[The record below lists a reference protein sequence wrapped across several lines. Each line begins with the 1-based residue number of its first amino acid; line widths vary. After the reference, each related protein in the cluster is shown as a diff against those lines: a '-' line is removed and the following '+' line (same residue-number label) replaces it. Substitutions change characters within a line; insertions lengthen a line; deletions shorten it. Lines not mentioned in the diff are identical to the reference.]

1 MSKPVHRGA
10 VCKLSVRWIYYCG
23 MNKST
28 GLKTSKSHLCAVPKS
43 SSKSLLANPTKKP
56 SFQIINNSSFTISTH
71 YNIFTRNKM
80 NGLLRVSS
88 NNIWADWESEMS
100 QPVHRGAVW
109 KFSLQWIYY
118 CGMNKSTRLKTSKPH
133 LCAVPKSS
141 SKSLLAN
148 LTNKPQFQNIH
159 NSFFTF
165 VLITTFLQETKW
177 MVF

>member
-1 MSKPVHRGA
+1 MADWESEISKPVHRGA
-10 VCKLSVRWIYYCG
+10 VSKFSVRWIYYCG
-23 MNKST
+23 INKSK
-28 GLKTSKSHLCAVPKS
+28 L
-43 SSKSLLANPTKKP
+43 LLANPTKEP

-148 LTNKPQFQNIH
+148 LTKKSQFQNIH
-159 NSFFTF
+159 N
-165 VLITTFLQETKW
+165 
-177 MVF
+177 

>member
-1 MSKPVHRGA
+1 MRAYVKIISKHFPLESEM
-10 VCKLSVRWIYYCG
+10 CNQCTEVRFASCQSGEFTTVAFCTDLQIAPLCSAP
-23 MNKST
+23 KIIQIII
-28 GLKTSKSHLCAVPKS
+28 SKSYWEIPV
-43 SSKSLLANPTKKP
+43 SKHSQFIFHFRP
-56 SFQIINNSSFTISTH
+56 H

-148 LTNKPQFQNIH
+148 LTKKSQFQNIH
-159 NSFFTF
+159 N
-165 VLITTFLQETKW
+165 
-177 MVF
+177 

>member
-1 MSKPVHRGA
+1 MRAYV
-10 VCKLSVRWIYYCG
+10 KL
-23 MNKST
+23 
-28 GLKTSKSHLCAVPKS
+28 
-43 SSKSLLANPTKKP
+43 
-56 SFQIINNSSFTISTH
+56 INNSSFTISTH

-148 LTNKPQFQNIH
+148 PTKKPSFQIINNSSFTISTHYNIFTRNKMNGLLRVASYYETH
-159 NSFFTF
+159 FTKNQRF
-165 VLITTFLQETKW
+165 AHFSHLD
-177 MVF
+177 